1 MSPSPVYLDYNATA
15 PLKPAAQAA
24 MVEAMALTGNPSSVH
39 RFGRS
44 ARRMLEDARAKVAA
58 LAGAASSQVVF
69 TAGGT
74 EANGLAV
81 IGSGRHRALVSA
93 IEHDSVRAA
102 AQRLVQAQEIPVD
115 GDGVVDL
122 VALDRMLDDGS
133 DAIVSIM
140 LANNETGVIQPVAE
154 AAALAHA
161 RGALVH
167 CDAVQAAGKLPLDV
181 VALDVDLL
189 TISAHKIG
197 GPAGIGALV
206 ARDGL
211 DLTPL
216 MVGGGQ
222 ERRRRGGT
230 ENLIGIAGFGAAAV
244 EAARDIADQSRL
256 AALRDRIEAGVR
268 SLAPATQ
275 VFGVNAT
282 RLANTTCLTMP
293 GVSSEIQ
300 VMAFDLAGVAVS
312 AGAACSSG
320 KVAASHVLRV
330 MGIDEAEAATAIRVS
345 LGWSSQTADVDA
357 ILKAWGELYAR
368 AGRRVTQAPAA

>member
-1 MSPSPVYLDYNATA
+1 
-15 PLKPAAQAA
+15 
-24 MVEAMALTGNPSSVH
+24 
-39 RFGRS
+39 
-44 ARRMLEDARAKVAA
+44 
-58 LAGAASSQVVF
+58 
-69 TAGGT
+69 
-74 EANGLAV
+74 
-81 IGSGRHRALVSA
+81 
-93 IEHDSVRAA
+93 
-102 AQRLVQAQEIPVD
+102 
-115 GDGVVDL
+115 
-122 VALDRMLDDGS
+122 MLDDGS
-133 DAIVSIM
+133 DVIVSVM

-154 AAALAHA
+154 VVGLAHA

-181 VALDVDLL
+181 AALGVDLL

-206 ARDGL
+206 VRDGL

-244 EAARDIADQSRL
+244 EAARDIADQPRL

-268 SLAPATQ
+268 SLAPATRA
-275 VFGVNAT
+275 FGVNAT

-300 VMAFDLAGVAVS
+300 VMALDLAGVAVS

-320 KVAASHVLRV
+320 KVAASHVLRA

-345 LGWSSQTADVDA
+345 LGWRSQPADVDVF
-357 ILKAWGELYAR
+357 LKAWGELYAR
-368 AGRRVTQAPAA
+368 AGRRDTQAPAA